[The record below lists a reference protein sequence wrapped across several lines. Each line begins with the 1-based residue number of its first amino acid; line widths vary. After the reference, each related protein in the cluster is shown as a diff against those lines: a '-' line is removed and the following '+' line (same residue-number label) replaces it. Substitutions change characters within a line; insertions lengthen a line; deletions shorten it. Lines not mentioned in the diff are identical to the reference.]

1 MTPRE
6 QLGRERFYRYAS
18 ICLALA
24 TALFLVPADWIP
36 RLLERE
42 QPREP
47 EPRPVKIVRVPP
59 DTLPPPPP
67 LPPRPKPKPK
77 PKPRPEPPPE
87 PEVQKVVE
95 LKPML
100 EEPEI
105 EIPREQRQ
113 ERQVKLDADA
123 RPLDL
128 RARVEVPEVEVPRE
142 RKPRPDLPKVAVEKL
157 PDEIA
162 KPVEDVEVTVP
173 KLVPRKADVQEIRV
187 AAATV
192 ETFHDVDAPDVDVA
206 TPRPSARKADRPS
219 LLPVSQQLKTGVA
232 VKQALDAPAVDVPR
246 GNTARP
252 NRAAPVAVSGAV
264 TGTRVVYDA
273 NPGNAPEVAV
283 ASPRKATRKGAAPR
297 LAATKGGVPGL
308 KYSVAAAD
316 APVGSTAPGKVVSRR
331 AARIEGIR
339 AMLARK
345 YGLPLVSVNDL
356 GQRSTEAARWN
367 LLLPEISDLV
377 RQTRKLGSWRGG
389 PNDEVVS
396 VERDGKSL
404 IIRYRDGIVHVIVP
418 TDDGLVALF
427 VARSKGARPVVSKVQ
442 EAESARS
449 ALYRYARGA
458 S

>member
-6 QLGRERFYRYAS
+6 RLGRERFYRYAS
-18 ICLALA
+18 ICLAVA
-24 TALFLVPADWIP
+24 TALFLLPPDWIP

-59 DTLPPPPP
+59 ETLPPPPP
-67 LPPRPKPKPK
+67 LPPRPQPKPR
-77 PKPRPEPPPE
+77 PQPRPEPPPE
-87 PEVQKVVE
+87 PEVHEVAE
-95 LKPML
+95 LKPLL

-105 EIPREQRQ
+105 EIPEQQRPEQR
-113 ERQVKLDADA
+113 VKLDADA
-123 RPLDL
+123 RPVDL
-128 RARVEVPEVEVPRE
+128 RARVDVPDVEVPRE
-142 RKPRPDLPKVAVEKL
+142 QRPRPDRPRVAVEKL
-157 PDEIA
+157 PDEISR
-162 KPVEDVEVTVP
+162 PVEDVNVAVP
-173 KLVPRKADVQEIRV
+173 KLVPRKAQAQEIRV

-206 TPRPSARKADRPS
+206 TPRPSARRADRPS

-232 VKQALDAPAVDVPR
+232 VKPALDAPAVDVPR

-252 NRAAPVAVSGAV
+252 NHAAPVAVSGAV
-264 TGTRVVYDA
+264 TGTRVVYDTA
-273 NPGNAPEVAV
+273 PGNAPEVAV
-283 ASPRKATRKGAAPR
+283 ASPRKATRGGAAPR
-297 LAATKGGVPGL
+297 LAATKGGATGL
-308 KYSVAAAD
+308 KYSVAPAD
-316 APVGSTAPGKVVSRR
+316 APVGSTAPGRVVSRR
-331 AARIEGIR
+331 AARVERIR
-339 AMLARK
+339 ATLARK

-356 GQRSTEAARWN
+356 GRRSTEAARWN

-377 RQTRKLGSWRGG
+377 RKTRGLGSWRGG
-389 PNDEVVS
+389 PGDEVVS